1 MTRAYTG
8 ASAALADWAGSL
20 GWAEREAQAQ
30 QAKTTFSFYFLNPKL
45 TKQPQIQNL
54 NK

>member
-1 MTRAYTG
+1 VR
-8 ASAALADWAGSL
+8 ALAGRAGSL
-20 GWAEREAQAQ
+20 GWAEREAHAQ
-30 QAKTTFSFYFLNPKL
+30 LSENNFFFLFFKSKL